1 MSNPTPKP
9 LYHGEGVQ
17 SRQAWADIRP
27 VDPSPLTD
35 PSKYVASPELA
46 AAVNVALDLGMPL
59 LVTGEPGCGKS
70 ELASSIAWELNFPI
84 LPDQQGLDAEQ
95 DPQPLRF
102 TVKSDTHSSELF
114 YRFDTLGR
122 FHKKDDGN
130 SKPQEFITYE
140 ALGKAILYAQGREQV
155 SKKLMRQADWEKLPH
170 QPCRAVVLIDE
181 IDKAPREVPNDI
193 LNEIERLSFKIP
205 ELFEYFPDAV
215 AIGADNPYRP
225 VIIITSNDERPLPKA
240 FLRRCVYL
248 HMQPPPYRGAKYS
261 IEGIVK
267 NRLFQR
273 FGPDIAADKLRLM
286 DEAISLYEH
295 LRESKKLDK
304 PPSVAEL
311 LAWVYYLSR
320 QQTEAGLAPGRQDV
334 IFHSSARHALL
345 KLQNDQKK
353 GAELIQSWVR
363 GGA

>member
-140 ALGKAILYAQGREQV
+140 ALGKAILYAQDREQV